1 MTLAEKSIVAYNS
14 LALVFSVGSANV
26 AQLVEQRI
34 RNAWVAGSS
43 PAVGSIEFAG
53 QSLTRLAFLFLLT
66 RIALPKKREYGAD
79 IISSASK
86 YRQKVAK
93 RRAFCSEKT
102 APVLYPLFLRG
113 SAFGGLRFLLFLLLV
128 IWWASLLFHMRCRRR
143 SLCFQLGVFAGF
155 PCS

>member
-1 MTLAEKSIVAYNS
+1 M
-14 LALVFSVGSANV
+14 ALVFSVGSANV

-34 RNAWVAGSS
+34 RNAWVVG

-53 QSLTRLAFLFLLT
+53 QSLMRLAFLFLLT

-93 RRAFCSEKT
+93 RR
-102 APVLYPLFLRG
+102 VLL
-113 SAFGGLRFLLFLLLV
+113 
-128 IWWASLLFHMRCRRR
+128 
-143 SLCFQLGVFAGF
+143 
-155 PCS
+155 

>member
-1 MTLAEKSIVAYNS
+1 MTLADKLLVAYNS

-53 QSLTRLAFLFLLT
+53 QSLMRLAFLFLLT

-86 YRQKVAK
+86 YRQQVAK
-93 RRAFCSEKT
+93 CRAF
-102 APVLYPLFLRG
+102 
-113 SAFGGLRFLLFLLLV
+113 LL
-128 IWWASLLFHMRCRRR
+128 
-143 SLCFQLGVFAGF
+143 
-155 PCS
+155 

>member
-1 MTLAEKSIVAYNS
+1 MTLAEKLIVEYTS
-14 LALVFSVGSANV
+14 MALIFSVGSANV

-53 QSLTRLAFLFLLT
+53 QSLMRLAFLFLLT

-79 IISSASK
+79 TISSASK

-93 RRAFCSEKT
+93 RR
-102 APVLYPLFLRG
+102 VLL
-113 SAFGGLRFLLFLLLV
+113 
-128 IWWASLLFHMRCRRR
+128 
-143 SLCFQLGVFAGF
+143 
-155 PCS
+155 

>member
-1 MTLAEKSIVAYNS
+1 MTLAEKLIVAYNS

-113 SAFGGLRFLLFLLLV
+113 SAFGGLRFLLFLLLDFDTV
-128 IWWASLLFHMRCRRR
+128 GKNQNRHAWFSII
-143 SLCFQLGVFAGF
+143 
-155 PCS
+155 

>member
-1 MTLAEKSIVAYNS
+1 MTLAEKSIVAYNF

-113 SAFGGLRFLLFLLLV
+113 SAFGGLRFLLFLLLDFDTV
-128 IWWASLLFHMRCRRR
+128 GKNQNRHAWFSII
-143 SLCFQLGVFAGF
+143 
-155 PCS
+155 

>member
-113 SAFGGLRFLLFLLLV
+113 SAFGGLRFLLFLLLDFDTV
-128 IWWASLLFHMRCRRR
+128 GKNQNRHAWSSII
-143 SLCFQLGVFAGF
+143 
-155 PCS
+155 

>member
-1 MTLAEKSIVAYNS
+1 MTLAEKLIVEYTS
-14 LALVFSVGSANV
+14 MALIISVGSANV

-53 QSLTRLAFLFLLT
+53 QSLMRLAFLFLLT

-79 IISSASK
+79 IISSDSK

-93 RRAFCSEKT
+93 RRVLLRENGTC
-102 APVLYPLFLRG
+102 PVPSLSSRQRFWRFTFL
-113 SAFGGLRFLLFLLLV
+113 AV
-128 IWWASLLFHMRCRRR
+128 P
-143 SLCFQLGVFAGF
+143 FAGL
-155 PCS
+155 

>member
-113 SAFGGLRFLLFLLLV
+113 SAFGGLRFLLFLLLDFDTV
-128 IWWASLLFHMRCRRR
+128 GKNQNRHAWFSII
-143 SLCFQLGVFAGF
+143 
-155 PCS
+155 

>member
-113 SAFGGLRFLLFLLLV
+113 SAFGGLRFLLFLLLDFGTV
-128 IWWASLLFHMRCRRR
+128 GKNQNRHAWFSII
-143 SLCFQLGVFAGF
+143 
-155 PCS
+155 

>member
-1 MTLAEKSIVAYNS
+1 MTLAEKLIVKYTS
-14 LALVFSVGSANV
+14 MALIFSVGSANV

-53 QSLTRLAFLFLLT
+53 QSLMRLAFLLFLT
-66 RIALPKKREYGAD
+66 RMALPKKREYGAD
-79 IISSASK
+79 TISSASK

-93 RRAFCSEKT
+93 CRAFCSEKT

-113 SAFGGLRFLLFLLLV
+113 SAFGGLRFLLFLLLDFDTV
-128 IWWASLLFHMRCRRR
+128 GKNQNRHAWFSII
-143 SLCFQLGVFAGF
+143 
-155 PCS
+155 

>member
-14 LALVFSVGSANV
+14 LVLVFSVGSANV

-53 QSLTRLAFLFLLT
+53 QSLMRLAFLFLLT

-113 SAFGGLRFLLFLLLV
+113 SAFGGLRFLLFLLLDFDTV
-128 IWWASLLFHMRCRRR
+128 GKNQNRHAWFSII
-143 SLCFQLGVFAGF
+143 
-155 PCS
+155 

>member
-14 LALVFSVGSANV
+14 LALIFSVGSANV

-53 QSLTRLAFLFLLT
+53 QSLMRLAFLFLLT

-113 SAFGGLRFLLFLLLV
+113 SAFGGLRFLLFLLLDFDTV
-128 IWWASLLFHMRCRRR
+128 GKNQNRHAWFSII
-143 SLCFQLGVFAGF
+143 
-155 PCS
+155 

>member
-79 IISSASK
+79 IISAASK

-113 SAFGGLRFLLFLLLV
+113 SAFGGLRFLLFLLLDFDTV
-128 IWWASLLFHMRCRRR
+128 GKNQNRHAWFSII
-143 SLCFQLGVFAGF
+143 
-155 PCS
+155 

>member
-1 MTLAEKSIVAYNS
+1 M
-14 LALVFSVGSANV
+14 ALVFSVGSANV

-53 QSLTRLAFLFLLT
+53 QSLMRLAFLLFLT

-79 IISSASK
+79 TISSASK

-93 RRAFCSEKT
+93 RRAFALRKRHLSCTLSFFAAALLEVYVSCCSFCWT
-102 APVLYPLFLRG
+102 LI
-113 SAFGGLRFLLFLLLV
+113 LLE
-128 IWWASLLFHMRCRRR
+128 
-143 SLCFQLGVFAGF
+143 
-155 PCS
+155 

>member
-1 MTLAEKSIVAYNS
+1 MKRLLHKRQP
-14 LALVFSVGSANV
+14 FSSKGATV
-26 AQLVEQRI
+26 AQLVAQRI

-53 QSLTRLAFLFLLT
+53 QSLMRLAFLFLLT

-93 RRAFCSEKT
+93 RRAF
-102 APVLYPLFLRG
+102 
-113 SAFGGLRFLLFLLLV
+113 LL
-128 IWWASLLFHMRCRRR
+128 
-143 SLCFQLGVFAGF
+143 
-155 PCS
+155 

>member
-1 MTLAEKSIVAYNS
+1 MTLAEKSIVVYNF

-113 SAFGGLRFLLFLLLV
+113 SAFGGLRFLLFLLLDFDTV
-128 IWWASLLFHMRCRRR
+128 GKNQNRHAWFSII
-143 SLCFQLGVFAGF
+143 
-155 PCS
+155 

>member
-1 MTLAEKSIVAYNS
+1 MKRLLHKRQP
-14 LALVFSVGSANV
+14 FSSKGATV
-26 AQLVEQRI
+26 AQLVAQRI

-53 QSLTRLAFLFLLT
+53 QSPMRLAFLFLLT

-113 SAFGGLRFLLFLLLV
+113 SAFGGLRFLLFLLLDFDTV
-128 IWWASLLFHMRCRRR
+128 GKNQNRHAWFSII
-143 SLCFQLGVFAGF
+143 
-155 PCS
+155 

>member
-113 SAFGGLRFLLFLLLV
+113 SAFGGLRFLLFLLLDFDTVGKNQNRHAWFSV
-128 IWWASLLFHMRCRRR
+128 I
-143 SLCFQLGVFAGF
+143 
-155 PCS
+155 